1 MGLRRRVKLID
12 TDIDARVIHRRNV
25 ALPTA
30 SQWLEIEA
38 RHLAGETVIEL
49 AKQYKVSRE
58 AIYKRVGNGNSG
70 GRGMRKVAR
79 SRHLASTL
87 ATVETS
93 IAKLPIIEQ
102 VMIRNLADY
111 LKSISRNLASAAEL
125 GAKSA
130 NHLSFMAH
138 ENVSQMRPDADPK
151 DNSGHLATAMVLTTG
166 ANEAA
171 KIGLNLLAS
180 NKEHVRDLERDPD
193 SNIIDITPKL
203 IDDSDPVESSKTYQ
217 RLVAG
222 VR

>member
-1 MGLRRRVKLID
+1 MD
-12 TDIDARVIHRRNV
+12 TGKDTRTIRRRNV
-25 ALPTA
+25 ALPNA

-49 AKQYKVSRE
+49 AKEYKVSRE
-58 AIYKRVGNGNSG
+58 AVYRRLGNGNSG
-70 GRGMRKVAR
+70 GRGVRKVAR
-79 SRHLASTL
+79 TRHLASTL
-87 ATVETS
+87 ATVENA
-93 IAKLPIIEQ
+93 IAKLPIVEQ
-102 VMIRNLADY
+102 VMVRNLADY

-130 NHLSFMAH
+130 NHLSYMAH
-138 ENVSQMRPDADPK
+138 ENVSQIHPDADPK
-151 DNSGHLATAMVLTTG
+151 DNNGLLASAMLLTSG

-171 KIGLNLLAS
+171 KIGLNLLSA
-180 NKEHVRDLERDPD
+180 NKDRVSDIEREPS

-203 IDDSDPVESSKTYQ
+203 INDEDPIEASKTYQ